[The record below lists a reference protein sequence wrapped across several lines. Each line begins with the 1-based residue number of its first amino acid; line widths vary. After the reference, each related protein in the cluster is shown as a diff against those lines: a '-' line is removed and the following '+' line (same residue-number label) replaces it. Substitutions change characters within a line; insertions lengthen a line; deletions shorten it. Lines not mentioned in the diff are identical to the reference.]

1 MEAADTDA
9 PTGSRLAQL
18 ASDLGHLT
26 EQDMLLLADVTPGT
40 LEAWRKRG
48 QGPAYVLAG
57 NRYFYPR
64 EAVSAWLGGRTKS
77 RDWTSVRETL

>member
-1 MEAADTDA
+1 MEAAEIEA
-9 PTGSRLAQL
+9 PMSSRLAQL

-26 EQDMLLLADVTPGT
+26 EHDMLLLADVTPGT

-48 QGPAYVLAG
+48 EGPSYVRAG

-64 EAVSAWLGGRTKS
+64 EAVSQWLNGRTKE
-77 RDWTSVRETL
+77 RNWTSVRVPL